1 MSKPVVF
8 DDLCKKAKG
17 TTMYHSQSFNMTA
30 EARAVEGKPVVSK
43 ISGDFVPCDYCSV
56 KKLSIDSTGAVVA
69 DVDFTK
75 LLKKTTFTL
84 RSMKDFNEVGLKKVG
99 VGAKVLCDRV
109 AFDCSFDIVSQRY
122 HAGIVGGLPTTDF
135 GLCYRVKDVVLSCVG
150 YDLMKQGDL
159 CVFYEM
165 NDKTRL
171 SGVCHVKSF
180 DEVPEMLLGVA
191 HKIGENTEVRCKVS
205 SSGCVSGC
213 FKSSVDDKMT
223 FSGSL
228 SVDGKDLKSGNNR
241 LGLGVEFLF

>member
-1 MSKPVVF
+1 MSGN
-8 DDLCKKAKG
+8 C
-17 TTMYHSQSFNMTA
+17 N
-30 EARAVEGKPVVSK
+30 GK
-43 ISGDFVPCDYCSV
+43 
-56 KKLSIDSTGAVVA
+56 
-69 DVDFTK
+69 
-75 LLKKTTFTL
+75 
-84 RSMKDFNEVGLKKVG
+84 
-99 VGAKVLCDRV
+99 
-109 AFDCSFDIVSQRY
+109 
-122 HAGIVGGLPTTDF
+122 PTTDF
-135 GLCYRVKDVVLSCVG
+135 GLCYRLKDVVLSCVG

-165 NDKTRL
+165 NDETRL

-180 DEVPEMLLGVA
+180 DEVPEMMFGVA

-228 SVDGKDLKSGNNR
+228 SIDGKDLKSGNNR